1 MYSTQEFRK
10 GLKIGID
17 GEPYIIVE
25 AIHVKPGKG
34 VAFVKTKYKSLRDGR
49 VLQKNFRSGDKVD
62 TPDLTERTMQYLY
75 LTGSGYVFMDTST
88 YEQIEIPTEA
98 LDHVLPFL
106 KEELEV
112 TVLFYQGRALS
123 VDLPNFVVLA
133 VAETGPGVKG
143 DTAQGGTKPATLET
157 GHSVLVPLYIEEGEL
172 LRIDTRTGE
181 YVERFKG

>member
-1 MYSTQEFRK
+1 MFSTQDFRK
-10 GLKIGID
+10 GLKIEID

-49 VLQKNFRSGDKVD
+49 QLQKNFRSGDKVSQ
-62 TPDLTERTMQYLY
+62 PDLEERDMQYLY
-75 LTGSGYVFMDTST
+75 LTGDGYVFMDNST
-88 YEQIEIPTEA
+88 YEQIEIPTEQIE
-98 LDHVLPFL
+98 HILPFL
-106 KEELEV
+106 KAEMNL
-112 TVLFYQGRALS
+112 TVLFYEGNALS
-123 VDLPNFVVLA
+123 VDLPNFVALA

-157 GHSVLVPLYIEEGEL
+157 GHSVLVPLYIEEGEV
-172 LRIDTRTGE
+172 LRIDTRTGA